1 MRLILPLNKVTSPTT
16 GFFRERINKNRPG
29 GVVIVLAS
37 AASWRVAIYHRKNPD
52 ETHSG
57 GGGALSR
64 THTRTLLQP
73 LHTATCPSL
82 FGPLD
87 SLRRNGRPHA
97 FVFADE
103 RGNESRNHGRHKSS
117 STCTPGQDADH
128 SGESK
133 REREEKGEGKKEDKD
148 GRQSKVGEN
157 LRFIGQW
164 D

>member
-103 RGNESRNHGRHKSS
+103 TNEGTSREITVGINLRPRVHRGKTRII
-117 STCTPGQDADH
+117 
-128 SGESK
+128 
-133 REREEKGEGKKEDKD
+133 REKVREKERKKAREKKKTKMD
-148 GRQSKVGEN
+148 GRARLARTFAS
-157 LRFIGQW
+157 
-164 D
+164 